1 MKILVVGATGFIGSA
16 AVARLV
22 YEGHSVIAAS
32 RSGRP
37 SGFAAVQSARLDLA
51 SAQVKDWVSLLAG
64 VDAVVNCAGVLQDS
78 PGESTDA
85 THIHGLA
92 MLLDACEH
100 VGLKRFV
107 HLSAAGVDRE
117 APSPFSESKRKG
129 EILLQQQSLE
139 WVILR
144 PSVVIGPSAYGG
156 SALVRGLAALPV
168 LPIMP
173 STGKIQA
180 VWLDDVVTAILHF
193 LQPGVAPR
201 ASYDLVGPET
211 YSFDGLV
218 RLFRNWLGWT
228 PQRTVPLSPTVALAI
243 YWLGDWISLLG
254 WRPPTRTTAQ
264 KEIIRGATGNSEP
277 LAAIGFQTRSVSI
290 ELASKPASVQER
302 WFAQLY
308 AIKPVLFVVIV
319 LFWIST
325 GLISLGPGWDYGVG
339 LMYEGGVEEPM
350 AALTVIAGATADI
363 IIGLAIAYRP
373 TSRYGLW
380 AAILLALAYA
390 VIGTILV
397 PRLWADPLGP
407 MLKIWPVIIL
417 HCVALAILEDR

>member
-1 MKILVVGATGFIGSA
+1 MIGATGFIGSA
-16 AVARLV
+16 TVARLV
-22 YEGHSVIAAS
+22 SEGHSVIAVS
-32 RSGRP
+32 RSGRY
-37 SGFAAVQSARLDLA
+37 SGFAAVQLARLDMA
-51 SAQVKDWVSLLAG
+51 SAQVNDWASLLAG

-92 MLLDACEH
+92 ILLEACKQ
-100 VGLKRFV
+100 VGLERFV
-107 HLSAAGVDRE
+107 HLSAAGVDRQT
-117 APSPFSESKRKG
+117 PSPFSESKRKG
-129 EILLQQQSLE
+129 EILLQQQELE

-144 PSVVIGPSAYGG
+144 PSVVIGASAYGG

-173 STGKIQA
+173 GTGKIQA

-193 LQPGVAPR
+193 LQPDAPSR
-201 ASYDLVGPET
+201 VSYDLVGPDT
-211 YSFDGLV
+211 FSFDGLV
-218 RLFRNWLGWT
+218 RVFRNWLGWA
-228 PQRTVPLSPTVALAI
+228 PQRPLRLPSAAASAI
-243 YWLGDWISLLG
+243 YRLGDWISLLG
-254 WRPPTRTTAQ
+254 WKPPVRTTAQ
-264 KEIIRGATGNSEP
+264 KEIIRGATGNAEP
-277 LAAIGFQTRSVSI
+277 LVATGFQTRSVGV
-290 ELASKPASVQER
+290 ELASKPASVQEH
-302 WFAQLY
+302 WFASLY
-308 AIKPVLFVVIV
+308 VIKPVLFVVIV
-319 LFWIST
+319 LFWIAT

-339 LMYEGGVEEPM
+339 LMYEGSVEEPI

-363 IIGLAIAYRP
+363 VIGCAIAYRP

-407 MLKIWPVIIL
+407 MLKIWPVIVL